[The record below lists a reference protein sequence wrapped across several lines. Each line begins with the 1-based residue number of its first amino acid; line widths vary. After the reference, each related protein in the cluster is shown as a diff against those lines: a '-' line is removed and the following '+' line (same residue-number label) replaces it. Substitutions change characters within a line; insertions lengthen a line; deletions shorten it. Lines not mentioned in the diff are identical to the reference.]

1 MFAAAAL
8 AVGLQAPAAE
18 EAPASKGVLQWLSE
32 WMQHRAGAFFENL
45 ALGLVTLV
53 IGLWIATVIVGAARK
68 LLVRARVDDTLARFL
83 SNLAFY
89 ALATLVVL
97 AALERVGVQTASF
110 IAVLG
115 AAGLAIGFALQGSLA
130 NLASGGMIMLVRP
143 FRIGDLILAG
153 GQEGVVEEI
162 QVFATVLRT
171 GDNKKVILPNSAIT
185 GGSIVN
191 YTGNPTRR
199 VDLAFAV
206 AGGEDVQRVK
216 AVIAATLASVPQ
228 ILKDPPPDIEVLE
241 VGAATK
247 LIVRPWCKNDAYWP
261 VYHAVQE
268 RVKAAFERE
277 RIAGPVPRTEV
288 VSVK

>member
-8 AVGLQAPAAE
+8 AVGLQAPAATE
-18 EAPASKGVLQWLSE
+18 SRPSSEVLHWLRD
-32 WMQHRAGAFFENL
+32 WMQNHAGDFFSRIAL
-45 ALGLVTLV
+45 ALVTLV
-53 IGLWIATVIVGAARK
+53 LGLWIAKVMVNAARR
-68 LLVRARVDDTLARFL
+68 LLVRARVDETLAKFL
-83 SNLAFY
+83 GNLAFY

-97 AALERVGVQTASF
+97 AALDRVGVQTASF
-110 IAVLG
+110 VAVLG
-115 AAGLAIGFALQGSLA
+115 AAGLAIGFALQGSLS
-130 NLASGGMIMLVRP
+130 NLASGVMIMLFRP
-143 FRIGDLILAG
+143 FRIGDQIQAG

-171 GDNKKVILPNSAIT
+171 GDNKKVILPNSAVT

-191 YTGNPTRR
+191 FTGNPTRR

-216 AVIAATLASVPQ
+216 SVIAATLASVPP

-247 LIVRPWCKNDAYWP
+247 VIVRPWCKTGDYWI

>member
-1 MFAAAAL
+1 MFAAFAL
-8 AVGLQAPAAE
+8 AVGLQAPAATE
-18 EAPASKGVLQWLSE
+18 SRPSGGVVHWLND
-32 WMQHRAGAFFENL
+32 WIQNRAGGLVEGI

-53 IGLWIATVIVGAARK
+53 LGLWIAKVIVGAARR
-68 LLVRARVDDTLARFL
+68 LLVRARVDETLARFL

-89 ALATLVVL
+89 ALATLVAL

-130 NLASGGMIMLVRP
+130 NLASGVMIMLFRP

-162 QVFATVLRT
+162 QVFATVLRS

-199 VDLAFAV
+199 VDLSFAV

-216 AVIAATLASVPQ
+216 SVIEATLASIPE

-247 LIVRPWCKNDAYWP
+247 LIVRPWCRTDAYWA

-268 RVKAAFERE
+268 RLKAAFERE